1 MAEIR
6 VAKLREKEKML
17 ARKADKVDTFSMI
30 KADLGEDDKVKGV
43 KGKAKAK
50 TKTQKGKAKL
60 LDSDDEN
67 LAGG

>member
-30 KADLGEDDKVKGV
+30 KADLGEDDKIKGV

-50 TKTQKGKAKL
+50 AKT
-60 LDSDDEN
+60 
-67 LAGG
+67 